1 MSRDRNEILEAARD
15 ALERAELDESCQFVF
30 AVVKDMGE
38 YNNCQVASAANAQ
51 ALIEISGSI
60 VESIY
65 DSLLNAGA
73 PRYVADG
80 VVDEIVKRATSNRL
94 TVDIAITKQPKI
106 DTSELMKQVIVALDE
121 LDSESLEGIQKEL
134 KQLAEI
140 GPEKA
145 EPIVKQL
152 MESLGLME

>member
-30 AVVKDMGE
+30 AVVNDMGE

-51 ALIEISGSI
+51 ALIEASGSI

-94 TVDIAITKQPKI
+94 TVDIAITKQQKI

-121 LDSESLEGIQKEL
+121 LDNESLEGIQKEL
-134 KQLAEI
+134 EQLAEM

-152 MESLGLME
+152 MESLGLI